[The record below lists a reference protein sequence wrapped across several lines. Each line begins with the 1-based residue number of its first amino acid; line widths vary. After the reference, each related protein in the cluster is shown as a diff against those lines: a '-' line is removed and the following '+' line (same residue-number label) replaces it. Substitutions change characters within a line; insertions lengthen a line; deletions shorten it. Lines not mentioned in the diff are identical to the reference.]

1 MHSTDKS
8 LSVDRTGART
18 PGRGIS
24 RYAWFSLLFLWLIY
38 ALNANS
44 RQMIFYVLPSITDE
58 FNTSPTELGMIT
70 GAVTAATALIAIP
83 TMLWVDRGGRGWKRK
98 YRHLPIV
105 IGYALFTFLTGFD
118 MLTITLGGLLVLQL
132 ISHAIAGAGESVE
145 VTSAAE
151 WWPRE
156 RRGFALGIHHTGFPW
171 GTLIGGIIVAALLGA
186 YGASNWR
193 LPFLLF
199 PIPVIV
205 VFAGYWWFA
214 TKQRYAALV
223 DHLDAAGETKPVDT
237 DQIEH
242 TTATTGALMQ
252 CLRNPN
258 ISVIAGIGLFA
269 TIGYIGLSFWLPQY
283 LAFVAQYDFAKAAA
297 FSVVFTITGGL
308 GMIGWGWISDRL
320 GRKLSLIIV
329 FLWLAVG
336 FFLFQNASVSVGWLI
351 GVQLFTGLAINAPYT
366 LVYAIAID
374 SAKPSTTGV
383 ASSIVNVGLAL
394 GGGAGPLLVGVLI
407 GLGGGFTNVGG
418 YTAALYVLTALMVL
432 AAILTALFTR
442 ETTGWFQRRDRAL
455 VAARSCVPAG
465 EEAETVPTH

>member
-1 MHSTDKS
+1 MISTDTS
-8 LSVDRTGART
+8 LGAARTGTRKLA
-18 PGRGIS
+18 GGIS
-24 RYAWFSLLFLWLIY
+24 RYAWFSLILLWLVY

-44 RQMIFYVLPSITDE
+44 RQMIFYVLPAITDE
-58 FNTSPTELGMIT
+58 FHTSPAEIGLIT
-70 GAVTAATALIAIP
+70 GAVTAATGLIAIP
-83 TMLWVDRGGRGWKRK
+83 AMLWADRGGRGWKRK

-132 ISHAIAGAGESVE
+132 ISHAIAGAGEAVE

-151 WWPRE
+151 WWSRE
-156 RRGFALGIHHTGFPW
+156 RRGFALGLHHTGFPW
-171 GTLIGGIIVAALLGA
+171 GTLIGGVIVAALLGA

-205 VFAGYWWFA
+205 VFSVYWWFA

-223 DHLDAAGETKPVDT
+223 DHLDAVGETKPVDT
-237 DQIEH
+237 QEPEQASASADS
-242 TTATTGALMQ
+242 LMQ

-258 ISVIAGIGLFA
+258 ISMIAVIGLFA

-283 LAFVAQYDFAKAAA
+283 LAFVAQYGFAETAAL
-297 FSVVFTITGGL
+297 SVVFTVTGGL
-308 GMIGWGWISDRL
+308 GMVAWGWISDRL
-320 GRKLSLIIV
+320 GRKLSLVIV

-336 FFLFQNASVSVGWLI
+336 FCLFQNVSSSVGWLI
-351 GVQLFTGLAINAPYT
+351 GIQLFTGLAINAPYT

-383 ASSIVNVGLAL
+383 ATSIVGAGLAL
-394 GGGAGPLLVGVLI
+394 GGGAGPFLVGVVI
-407 GLGGGFTNVGG
+407 GLGGGFTSVGG
-418 YTAALYVLTALMVL
+418 YDAALYVLAALMVL
-432 AAILTALFTR
+432 AAILGALFTR
-442 ETTGWFQRRDRAL
+442 ETTGWFHPHDRAL
-455 VAARSCVPAG
+455 VTAPARAKES
-465 EEAETVPTH
+465 T